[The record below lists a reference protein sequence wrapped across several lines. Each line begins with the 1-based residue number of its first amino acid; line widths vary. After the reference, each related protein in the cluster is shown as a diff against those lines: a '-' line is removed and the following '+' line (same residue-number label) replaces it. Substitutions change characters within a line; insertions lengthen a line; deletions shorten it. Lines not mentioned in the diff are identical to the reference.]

1 MGLGVGV
8 RTGVGMGVRVC
19 VSVCVRERDS
29 ASVRGGG
36 EGIEGNAAKA
46 LARSPSCEY
55 HAKAIDKCTENHNAS
70 EREPAEQ
77 QRRQGRG
84 QRNRERVS
92 CKHNS
97 DTTRTDD
104 GSRLRDGEK
113 GRWYRGSSILAVEH
127 LRPIAGQEEDE

>member
-1 MGLGVGV
+1 M
-8 RTGVGMGVRVC
+8 
-19 VSVCVRERDS
+19 
-29 ASVRGGG
+29 
-36 EGIEGNAAKA
+36 
-46 LARSPSCEY
+46 SCDCEEY
-55 HAKAIDKCTENHNAS
+55 HAKAIYKCTENHNAS

-104 GSRLRDGEK
+104 GSRLRDGGK

>member
-1 MGLGVGV
+1 MLDHSQKWLWQLLVGV
-8 RTGVGMGVRVC
+8 AIA
-19 VSVCVRERDS
+19 REAS
-29 ASVRGGG
+29 AW
-36 EGIEGNAAKA
+36 
-46 LARSPSCEY
+46 ARAMSCDCEEY

-104 GSRLRDGEK
+104 GSRLRDGGK